1 MIENTFHSAFVIHPD
16 RMVRWNIN
24 NYNCF
29 VLNVDGSC
37 LGTPMRAGY
46 GGIIRNSAG
55 FFLPGFFGFL
65 ATTSDILFAELTVIH
80 RGLLLAVET
89 GIEEMVYYSDSLAF
103 HKTSH

>member
-37 LGTPMRAGY
+37 LGTPMRA
-46 GGIIRNSAG
+46 
-55 FFLPGFFGFL
+55 
-65 ATTSDILFAELTVIH
+65 TSDILFAELTVIH